1 MSADQK
7 PISANQGLN
16 LTRGFYFYCLKAFS
30 PIVFFILYR
39 ESNHQIEDKIVSLN
53 LLFKLSY
60 LKSNFALALGYLHT
74 ASNNPA
80 LRYIRGILLVDLLD
94 VDLQGISVK
103 VKVTAYSHPLYFAVM
118 TLYKIYS
125 RLT

>member
-16 LTRGFYFYCLKAFS
+16 FNPRFLFLLFKSIFS
-30 PIVFFILYR
+30 IVFFIRNR

-80 LRYIRGILLVDLLD
+80 LRYIRAILLVDLLD